1 MGCREEKH
9 FTVFVSSGNN
19 ADTVIQL
26 APSGAPSP
34 CHPDNAPGQ
43 DLDSFSDV
51 SLIVIPNLFRDPVL
65 ILSEDGGPLTDKLV
79 FPAFS
84 GFLFFSAERFLAF
97 LRKKDSW

>member
-51 SLIVIPNLFRDPVL
+51 SLIVIPNLVRDPVL
-65 ILSEDGGPLTDKLV
+65 ILS
-79 FPAFS
+79 AHS
-84 GFLFFSAERFLAF
+84 GSSFFSAERFLERDAET
-97 LRKKDSW
+97 SSA